1 MAVVV
6 RLRREGRR
14 NRPFFRIVVADR
26 RAARDG
32 EFLEAVGTYDP
43 FLKEGGVH
51 VKLDRIEFW
60 RKQGAQMSDTVAHI
74 VKAARNEQPA
84 AQKEASP
91 ASS

>member
-1 MAVVV
+1 MAVAV

-32 EFLEAVGTYDP
+32 KFLEAVGTYDP
-43 FLKEGGVH
+43 VLKEGGVH

-60 RKQGAQMSDTVAHI
+60 TKQGAQLSETVAQL
-74 VKAARNEQPA
+74 VKRAPSEPTE
-84 AQKEASP
+84 KEASP
-91 ASS
+91 AV

>member
-32 EFLEAVGTYDP
+32 KFLEAVGTYDP
-43 FLKEGGVH
+43 FLKEGGVQ

-60 RKQGAQMSDTVAHI
+60 RQQGAQMSETVAHI
-74 VKAARNEQPA
+74 VKTAQRAPTARKGDSPA
-84 AQKEASP
+84 AS
-91 ASS
+91 

>member
-6 RLRREGRR
+6 RLRREGRK

-32 EFLEAVGTYDP
+32 KFLESVGTYDP
-43 FLKEGGVH
+43 VVKEGGVQ

-60 RKQGAQMSDTVAHI
+60 RKQGAQMSETVARI
-74 VKAARNEQPA
+74 VKTAPSEPA
-84 AQKEASP
+84 EKEEASP
-91 ASS
+91 AAS